1 MYLVMCQILLE
12 SEISFHAIAIDTVH
26 GQASDSLLS
35 TVVNFD
41 IDSWWNVHRVLN
53 VVHVYQIMKKE

>member
-1 MYLVMCQILLE
+1 
-12 SEISFHAIAIDTVH
+12 
-26 GQASDSLLS
+26 LLS